1 MTKEQFD
8 ALLAL
13 INAVIDDK
21 TIDDLHT
28 YGVRLEAE
36 RIAEELFVS
45 SAVLEGKR

>member
-21 TIDDLHT
+21 MIDDMHT
-28 YGVRLEAE
+28 YGFRLEAE
-36 RIAEELFVS
+36 RIAEELLVS
-45 SAVLEGKR
+45 RDDLEGK